1 MTSTPEQTPD
11 SHQEP
16 TKRRHRV
23 RFWLL
28 LCLGLLVLLP
38 LLLLAAVLLALRS
51 ETGTAWV
58 IDQVPGLEVKDDRG
72 SLFGQWQAD
81 YLNWRGYGVEV
92 IVQSPLVDWSP
103 SCLLRKQLCV
113 EALQAEKLE
122 VTQLPPADK
131 SGGGGGI
138 TLPGVDLPLALRI
151 SGVRMGP
158 FTFNGNRIWDRLELD
173 AGGSGAAWN
182 IDRLWYQLGAYT
194 VTASGRVATHRDW
207 PVNLEVSASLPPPY
221 GDKWV
226 VDATLSG
233 SVRDLIVNAE
243 SRGYLDATLTG
254 KVEPLDPTLPARLRV
269 TSDSFVAARGLP
281 ETLTLKD
288 WFVEAQGSLQN
299 GFRTQGQARLPG
311 TAGPVKLLIDGLIT
325 TGAAEDVRIELT
337 TAGASGTAPESGPG
351 SVEKSAEESA
361 KNAKSEKSEKSE
373 KSTVVATGTVNWREG
388 LNASADVRLRGFPW
402 YTLVPGFGP
411 PPVSLR
417 TLDGTVAWQDGHYQ
431 AELTA
436 DVDSPQGKAELS
448 ATVNGDLEK
457 VRLTELKVATGAGS
471 LSGDGSVTYAG
482 PLTWQAALQLQDF
495 NPGFWVPALEAS
507 LSGEVTTEGQ
517 LRDGRIPA
525 MTAGWALE
533 GSWRSNPASLVG
545 NLDTSSGSWQLSGL
559 ELAVGE
565 NRLEGSGVWG
575 DRLSADLKLA
585 VPRPEALLPGLA
597 GSLEATLTAGGT
609 PENPTGQLTANVRE
623 LTWQDDLAVE
633 TASLDA
639 SLKPGLRLASRLEAS
654 DIEAFGQQLRD
665 LTVEASGDQAQHR
678 VVVSANHAEANL
690 ELGFEGGA
698 GPDWQTWQ
706 GALTRGVIALPE
718 QSQRWQLASPA
729 TLAYSESGELT
740 FGNHCWQWQQ
750 SSVCADDQRL
760 LPAPRIAYNINRFP
774 TRALAPFLP
783 ETVRWDARINGEVD
797 FASTE
802 AGPDGR
808 IFLDAGGGEFELLV
822 DGEWQPLAYNALTT
836 ELTLK
841 PQQADLAVRLE
852 GPDVGEFQLDMALDP
867 TSKDRTVDGS
877 FRLQGLDLAL
887 AGLFTGLQE
896 IAGQVDGQGRLSGPL
911 MKPAVHGEVHLTN
924 GRIADPRLPVPI
936 EEMVASVEFS
946 GYSAQLSGRIDSN
959 ARSQTIID
967 GEVHWQQAPR
977 GEITITGERV
987 PFNFE
992 PYAQLEIAPDLK
1004 IAFQEGSL
1012 RVSGKVA
1019 VPRGEIEIDA
1029 LPAQAVS
1036 VSEDE
1041 VIVGT
1046 EKEEPVVRSL
1056 NMDVTVEVGEDK
1068 VTFAAFGVTG
1078 KLKGTL
1084 RIGDNLDTR
1093 GTLRLVDGQ
1102 YEAYGQELELR
1113 RARLLFVGDLTQPY
1127 LDIEAVREVGTVVA
1141 GIRLSGPVQSPQT
1154 VVFSNPD
1161 MPQTDALSYLIL
1173 GRAPQ
1178 SRGDEGQMTRA
1189 ALSLGLTQANKITGQ
1204 LGEEFGIR
1212 QLTLEAE
1219 GAGEQT
1225 AVVASGYLT
1234 DDLSVRYGVGI
1245 FEPITTVALRY
1256 DLGKYFY
1263 LEAASGL
1270 ASSLDIFYTR
1280 DF

>member
-1 MTSTPEQTPD
+1 MTSTPEKTRA

-16 TKRRHRV
+16 PKRRHRL

-28 LCLGLLVLLP
+28 VCLGLLVLLP

-81 YLNWRGYGVEV
+81 HLKWRGYGVEV

-113 EALQAEKLE
+113 EALQAEKLS

-131 SGGGGGI
+131 SAGGGI
-138 TLPGVDLPLALRI
+138 TLPGVDLPLGLRVT
-151 SGVRMGP
+151 GVRMGP
-158 FTFNGNRIWDRLELD
+158 FTFNDNRIWDRLELD

-194 VTASGRVATHRDW
+194 VTASGRIATRRDW

-221 GDKWV
+221 GDKWLI
-226 VDATLSG
+226 DGTLSG
-233 SVRDLIVNAE
+233 SVRDLMVNAN
-243 SRGYLDATLTG
+243 SHGYLDATLTG
-254 KVEPLDPTLPARLRV
+254 DVEPLDPSLPARLKV
-269 TSDSFVAARGLP
+269 NSESFLATRGLP

-288 WFVEAQGSLQN
+288 LFVEAEGSLQE
-299 GFRTQGQARLPG
+299 GFRTRGQARLPG

-325 TGAAEDVRIELT
+325 TGTAENVRIELT
-337 TAGASGTAPESGPG
+337 TGGDSQTAPKSGQESTGEIA
-351 SVEKSAEESA
+351 VESA
-361 KNAKSEKSEKSE
+361 VESAA
-373 KSTVVATGTVNWREG
+373 STVVATGQVNWREG
-388 LNASADVRLRGFPW
+388 LSASADVRLRGFPW
-402 YTLVPGFGP
+402 YTLVPGLGP
-411 PPVSLR
+411 PPVSIQ
-417 TLDGTVAWQDGHYQ
+417 TLDGTVAWQDGNYQ

-436 DVDSPQGKAELS
+436 DVDSPQGKANLS

-457 VRLTELKVATGAGS
+457 VRLTELTVATGAGS
-471 LSGDGSVTYAG
+471 LSGNGSVTYAG

-517 LRDGRIPA
+517 LRDGGIPA
-525 MTAGWALE
+525 MTAGWRLE

-545 NLDTSSGSWQLSGL
+545 DLDTSSGSWQLSGL
-559 ELAVGE
+559 KLAVGE

-585 VPRPEALLPGLA
+585 VPRPADLIPGLA
-597 GSLEATLTAGGT
+597 GSLEASLTAGGT
-609 PENPTGQLTANVRE
+609 PEDPTGELTANARE
-623 LTWQDDLAVE
+623 LSWWDDLAVE
-633 TASLDA
+633 SASLDA
-639 SLKPGLRLASRLEAS
+639 SLKSGLRLASRLQAS
-654 DIEAFGQQLRD
+654 DIEAFGQQLKD
-665 LTVEASGDQAQHR
+665 LAVEANGDQAQHR

-706 GALTRGVIALPE
+706 GALTRGLIALPE
-718 QSQRWQLASPA
+718 QSQRWQLQSPA
-729 TLAYSESGELT
+729 TLTYNDSGELT
-740 FGNHCWQWQQ
+740 FGKHCWQWQQ
-750 SSVCADDQRL
+750 SSVCAEDQRL
-760 LPAPRIAYNINRFP
+760 LPTPRIAYTINRFP
-774 TRALAPFLP
+774 TLALAPLLP
-783 ETVRWDARINGEVD
+783 ETVRWDGRINGEID
-797 FASTE
+797 FASTD

-808 IFLDAGGGEFELLV
+808 IFLDAGDGEFEVLV
-822 DGEWQPLAYNALTT
+822 DGDWQPLTYNVLTT
-836 ELTLK
+836 EVTLK
-841 PQQADLAVRLE
+841 PQQADLAVRLD
-852 GPDVGEFQLDMALDP
+852 GPDVGEFELDMALDP
-867 TSKDRTVDGS
+867 TSKDRTIDGS

-887 AGLFTGLQE
+887 AGLFSGLQE

-911 MKPAVHGEVHLTN
+911 MKPAVNGEVHLTN
-924 GRIADPRLPVPI
+924 GRVADPRLPIPI

-946 GYSAQLSGRIDSN
+946 GYSAELSGRIESN
-959 ARSQTIID
+959 ARSQTTID
-967 GEVHWQQAPR
+967 GEFDWQQTPR
-977 GEITITGERV
+977 GQITITGKRV
-987 PFNFE
+987 PFNLE
-992 PYAQLEIAPDLK
+992 PYARLEIAPDLT

-1012 RVSGKVA
+1012 KVSGRVD
-1019 VPRGEIEIDA
+1019 VPRGEIEIEA

-1056 NMDVTVEVGEDK
+1056 NMDVTVEVGEDE

-1078 KLKGTL
+1078 NLKGTL
-1084 RIGDNLDTR
+1084 RIGDNMDTR

-1113 RARLLFVGDLTQPY
+1113 RARLLFVGNLTQPY

-1141 GIRLSGPVQSPQT
+1141 GIRLSGPVQSPKT
-1154 VVFSNPD
+1154 EVFSNPD

-1204 LGEEFGIR
+1204 LGDEFGIR

-1219 GAGEQT
+1219 GSGEQT
-1225 AVVASGYLT
+1225 SVVASGYLT

>member
-11 SHQEP
+11 SRQEP
-16 TKRRHRV
+16 PEKRHRV

-28 LCLGLLVLLP
+28 VCLGLLVLLP

-81 YLNWRGYGVEV
+81 YLKWRGYGVEV
-92 IVQSPLVDWSP
+92 IVQSPLVNWSP
-103 SCLLRKQLCV
+103 SCLLGKQLCV
-113 EALQAEKLE
+113 EALQAEKLSI
-122 VTQLPPADK
+122 TQLPPADK
-131 SGGGGGI
+131 SGGSGGI
-138 TLPGVDLPLALRI
+138 ALPGVDLPLGLRI

-158 FTFNGNRIWDRLELD
+158 FTFNGNRVWDRLELD

-194 VTASGRVATHRDW
+194 VSASGRIETRRDW

-221 GDKWV
+221 GDQWL

-233 SVRDLIVNAE
+233 SVRDLMVSAE

-254 KVEPLDPTLPARLRV
+254 EVKPLDPALPAQLKL
-269 TSDSFVAARGLP
+269 TSDKFVAARGLP

-288 WFVEAQGSLQN
+288 WFVQAQGSLRN
-299 GFRTQGQARLPG
+299 GFRTRGQARLPG
-311 TAGPVKLLIDGLIT
+311 TAGPVTLLVNGLVT
-325 TGAAEDVRIELT
+325 TGAAENVRIELT
-337 TAGASGTAPESGPG
+337 TAGASDSGPKRG
-351 SVEKSAEESA
+351 QEGGQASGKESA
-361 KNAKSEKSEKSE
+361 QESAA
-373 KSTVVATGTVNWREG
+373 STVVATGKVNWREG

-402 YTLVPGFGP
+402 YTLVPGLGP
-411 PPVSLR
+411 PPVLIQ
-417 TLDGTVAWQDGHYQ
+417 TLDGTVAWQDGNYQ

-436 DVDSPQGKAELS
+436 DVDSAQGTANLA

-457 VRLTELKVATGAGS
+457 VRLTELTVATGAGS
-471 LSGDGSVTYAG
+471 LSGNGSVTYAG

-495 NPGFWVPALEAS
+495 NPGFWVPALEAR
-507 LSGEVTTEGQ
+507 LSGEVTTEGR

-525 MTAGWALE
+525 MTAGWRLE

-559 ELAVGE
+559 KLAVGD

-585 VPRPEALLPGLA
+585 VPRPEALLSGLT

-609 PENPTGQLTANVRE
+609 PQNPTGELTASARD
-623 LTWQDDLAVE
+623 LGWQDDLAVE

-639 SLKPGLRLASRLEAS
+639 SLKPNQRLESRLAAS
-654 DIEAFGQQLRD
+654 DLEAFGQQLQA
-665 LTVEASGDQAQHR
+665 LTVEANGDQAQHR
-678 VVVSANHAEANL
+678 VVVNANHAEANL

-718 QSQRWQLASPA
+718 QSQRWQLESPA
-729 TLAYSESGELT
+729 TLAYSESGKLT

-750 SSVCADDQRL
+750 SSVCAEDQTL
-760 LPAPRIAYNINRFP
+760 LPSPRIAYNINRFP
-774 TRALAPFLP
+774 TLALAPLLP
-783 ETVRWDARINGEVD
+783 ETVRWDARINGEID

-808 IFLDAGGGEFELLV
+808 IFLDAGDGEFEVLV
-822 DGEWQPLAYNALTT
+822 DGDWQPLTYNELTT
-836 ELTLK
+836 ELILK
-841 PQQADLAVRLE
+841 PQQADLAVRLA
-852 GPDVGEFQLDMALDP
+852 GPDVGEFDLDMALDP
-867 TSKDRTVDGS
+867 TSKDRRVDGS
-877 FRLQGLDLAL
+877 FRLKGLDLAL
-887 AGLFTGLQE
+887 AGLFTGLQD

-911 MKPAVHGEVHLTN
+911 MKPAVDGEVHLTN

-946 GYSAQLSGRIDSN
+946 GYSAQLSGRIESN

-967 GEVHWQQAPR
+967 GEVNWQQSPR
-977 GEITITGERV
+977 GEITITGKRV
-987 PFNFE
+987 PFNYE
-992 PYAQLEIAPDLK
+992 PYARLEIAPDLK
-1004 IAFQEGSL
+1004 IAFQDGSL
-1012 RVSGKVA
+1012 KVTGEVA
-1019 VPRGEIEIDA
+1019 VPRGQVEIEA

-1046 EKEEPVVRSL
+1046 EKEKPVVRSL
-1056 NMDVTVEVGEDK
+1056 NMDVTVVVGEDK

-1078 KLKGTL
+1078 NLKGTL
-1084 RIGDNLDTR
+1084 RIGDNMDTR
-1093 GTLRLVDGQ
+1093 GTLRLVNGQ

-1113 RARLLFVGDLTQPY
+1113 RARLLFVGNLTQPY

-1141 GIRLSGPVQSPQT
+1141 GIRISGPVQSPQT
-1154 VVFSNPD
+1154 EVFSNPD

-1189 ALSLGLTQANKITGQ
+1189 ALSLGLTQASKITGQ
-1204 LGEEFGIR
+1204 LGEELGIR
-1212 QLTLEAE
+1212 QLTLEAD
-1219 GAGEQT
+1219 GSGGQT
-1225 AVVASGYLT
+1225 SVVASGYLT
-1234 DDLSVRYGVGI
+1234 EDLSVRYGIGI
-1245 FEPITTVALRY
+1245 FEPITTIAVRY